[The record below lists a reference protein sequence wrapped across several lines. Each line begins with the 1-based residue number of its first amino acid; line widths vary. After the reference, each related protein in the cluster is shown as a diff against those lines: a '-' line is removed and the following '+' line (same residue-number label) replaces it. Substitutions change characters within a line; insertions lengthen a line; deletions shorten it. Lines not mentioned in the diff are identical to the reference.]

1 MEHHARIE
9 LKRRHIRQRAEELL
23 GRLDRMDDE
32 ELRWTVRVFADC
44 LPPEQRAAC
53 LGPYEERWALDA
65 RRAFLAAFI
74 PRYTQLALANLD
86 RAEAAGDPGLAA
98 LTEEDLQSMS
108 LAEKWSHLIGNPTGL
123 HPDQWRRELARLFM
137 CKSFDLFHDAGLCEA
152 VVEYPAYHRVR
163 DGLETNSDAAVAHL
177 VDLVVR
183 EAVPL
188 QSRVPVEVEAALARI
203 RDLIGRHLGIAIPL
217 DRLFAGQMLR
227 LPLDHP
233 DEIPELGAP
242 GATPASWEAPGVD
255 LQTAFLIVADLMT
268 QREVE
273 EYLLPLRRQY
283 RTFADVPGPQLR
295 ALLSR
300 VWTLLGDRRLS
311 DFAER
316 YRSGRMI
323 ADRKLPTDV
332 WGLLPESEKIAI
344 LERDNRAMDIG
355 QLARHLA
362 KIFFSF
368 QYETLFDG
376 GFHIDLLRSPR
387 YQQFVNRLTDRDDGS
402 VARTLTTLTRTVTRQ
417 MLELEALATEARR
430 TRLQEIRAL
439 IAATLDLP
447 DDLTYPARKEGRA

>member
-1 MEHHARIE
+1 
-9 LKRRHIRQRAEELL
+9 
-23 GRLDRMDDE
+23 
-32 ELRWTVRVFADC
+32 
-44 LPPEQRAAC
+44 
-53 LGPYEERWALDA
+53 
-65 RRAFLAAFI
+65 
-74 PRYTQLALANLD
+74 
-86 RAEAAGDPGLAA
+86 
-98 LTEEDLQSMS
+98 MS
-108 LAEKWSHLIGNPTGL
+108 LAEKWSHLIGNATGL

-137 CKSFDLFHDAGLCEA
+137 CKSYDLFHDAGLCEA

-163 DGLETNSDAAVAHL
+163 DALETNSDAAVARL

-183 EAVPL
+183 EAAPL
-188 QSRVPVEVEAALARI
+188 QSQVPVEVEAALARI
-203 RDLIGRHLGIAIPL
+203 RKLIGRHLGIAIPL

-233 DEIPELGAP
+233 DEIPESGAP
-242 GATPASWEAPGVD
+242 GATPASWESPGVD

-273 EYLLPLRRQY
+273 DHLLPLRRQY
-283 RTFADVPGPQLR
+283 RSFADVPGPELR
-295 ALLSR
+295 ALLSN
-300 VWTLLGDRRLS
+300 VWALLGDRRLT

-323 ADRKLPTDV
+323 ADRKLPADV
-332 WGLLPESEKIAI
+332 WGLLPELEKIAI

-368 QYETLFDG
+368 QYEMLFDG

-402 VARTLTTLTRTVTRQ
+402 IARTLTTLTRTVTSQ